1 MPFILLLLHKNS
13 SLLTKFFYDKKLTF
27 ATNSANLPTS
37 WLQTCRNLFG
47 SFPSIFHLKFRMQFT
62 CFY

>member
-1 MPFILLLLHKNS
+1 M
-13 SLLTKFFYDKKLTF
+13 LTKFFYDKKLTF